1 MKMRA
6 RTVRSAG
13 LAACVV
19 ALALS
24 MGATSALADPRPPDH
39 EDIEATLPSHREK
52 AHKPDKVM
60 VKFKEKLRAEP
71 KAGEDDDGRH
81 GATITV
87 TSDECDDEVVSGAT
101 TIEGRLATVALTER
115 FRGRHQVLVEYWL
128 EEDDATSEEDE
139 EGEEGE
145 DPDPEPP
152 PDDEP
157 EKPET
162 YSFWFNTHGGT
173 DCDGK
178 KDQDKDKSHDGHGDK
193 DKDKDKGGHDGHG
206 DKDKKQSWGSTSGS
220 GGHHGG
226 HGDTTDMR
234 TATAPGTSTTTGMEH
249 STHSMTPSFSS
260 PTSST
265 MPSSTAPS
273 TSDHSNHT
281 KEAPAPAL
289 DEGLEGPFS
298 VTTGESP
305 LADPTAPS
313 TVDGEPGVLP
323 QEADEQQRL
332 SAAPSDVLEP
342 ESGTL
347 LVALATA
354 LLLGV
359 GGGLFLRKTDPS
371 PVRARA

>member
-71 KAGEDDDGRH
+71 EAGEDDDGRH
-81 GATITV
+81 GAAITV

-101 TIEGRLATVALTER
+101 TIKGRLATVALTER

-178 KDQDKDKSHDGHGDK
+178 KDKDKDKNHDGHGGNEK
-193 DKDKDKGGHDGHG
+193 S
-206 DKDKKQSWGSTSGS
+206 KKQSWGSTSGS

-226 HGDTTDMR
+226 HGDSSDMR

-273 TSDHSNHT
+273 TTDHSNHT

-289 DEGLEGPFS
+289 DKGLEGPFS
-298 VTTGESP
+298 DTTGESP

-354 LLLGV
+354 LLLGI